1 MRADLD
7 KLLDR
12 FMILKRTL
20 QVAQARDVCAY
31 FSEKELDDIVYA
43 LAELKVLKG
52 DDLK

>member
-1 MRADLD
+1 MADIQ
-7 KLLDR
+7 KVINR

-20 QVAQARDVCAY
+20 LIADAHDVCAY
-31 FSEKELDDIVYA
+31 FSEQELNEVLSL